1 MQFSTSQA
9 SSDPVKTV
17 GILGLSYVRRLPFA
31 SPLQL
36 PWFEVRK
43 FDSPGAKV
51 SNITQRSEWMR
62 CMEYRPDIVLL
73 VLGGNDI
80 NVDTKPN
87 EFSHKIKDLALLIEE
102 LTGADCL
109 ILSIEPRLQPRDISS
124 GQYNTTTRSVNRL
137 LGRML
142 DSKSRFWGSGL
153 QKEDLGYDG
162 VHLSLEGN
170 QQLLKNLLISAKN
183 SGGLMTCRHL

>member
-9 SSDPVKTV
+9 SSDPVKKV
-17 GILGLSYVRRLPFA
+17 VILGHSYVRRLPFT

-87 EFSHKIKDLALLIEE
+87 ELSHKIKDLALLIEE

-124 GQYNTTTRSVNRL
+124 GQYNTITRSVNRL

-142 DSKSRFWGSGL
+142 DSKSRFRGSGL

-170 QQLLKNLLISAKN
+170 QKLFKKLINICKYFWGIN
-183 SGGLMTCRHL
+183 DV